1 MGRPENSLS
10 NLTPMRPD
18 LLALTL
24 DDLITLGNRGLLK
37 RAQQELASTNL
48 SGEIAEDKAGNIIIQ
63 WSDEILCT
71 LPANKTLGQSQC
83 SCPAT
88 SICRHLIRSALFYQ
102 SQQTSQP
109 TPDNPTAAEPW
120 NPGDISDETLQ
131 THYKKTVLN
140 KLRSQFDAGQI
151 IKVTTGG
158 KPIAHLHS
166 LALNLRFLVPH
177 DIRYTHCDC
186 DEPAPC
192 SHVPLVIW
200 AFRQL
205 PSEQEQA
212 LISTIATEHPV
223 PTQLLDELEQQI
235 LELST
240 VGIAGLNGIMRDR
253 LTRFEKQC
261 RSTELVWIAE
271 ILLDILQA
279 SEYYQQH
286 DAQFDI
292 AQVVDYLGELLIR
305 SDAIRNYDAAK
316 NPIPRLFIAGSAQD
330 QTVALGFSRLM
341 GLGCGATI
349 RAGGVTLTAYLQD
362 LDSGTVL
369 ALPRYFA
376 NPAQPQKPRD
386 FWQLA
391 QASIGKNMQ
400 LGSIGSGQI
409 LIQGGKCTP
418 SYQFIP
424 GRSSMSLNSQS
435 YQWEKLRSPLRVE
448 DFGELLAQLQELP
461 MPALQPRRMTEHL
474 RVLSIA
480 KVEAVEFDPIRQGV
494 RAVVSDATGTRANL
508 FHPYLQRGRFGTEAM
523 LERLAQDRL
532 KFVSARVS
540 LAADGLRLEPIGL
553 VFQSGETRQLLQPRL
568 APPSNSPPAAVAS
581 LPTIPGPALNSEIAA
596 YFQELRAALQEL
608 WLLGLEQVD
617 ARHLQE
623 WQRLLARGKAIGFDA
638 LLQSMHGLVTSLE
651 QRFHSIQWDSRKAQ
665 EALTIV
671 TVLSQVSGDGVGNY
685 S

>member
-1 MGRPENSLS
+1 
-10 NLTPMRPD
+10 MRPD
-18 LLALTL
+18 LVALTL
-24 DDLITLGNRGLLK
+24 DDLITIGNRGLLK

-48 SGEIAEDKAGNIIIQ
+48 SGEITEDTVGNIIIQ
-63 WSDEILCT
+63 WSDQILCT
-71 LPANKTLGQSQC
+71 LPANQTLGQSQC

-102 SQQTSQP
+102 SQQASQP
-109 TPDNPTAAEPW
+109 TTDGPTATEPW
-120 NPGDISDETLQ
+120 NPGNISDETLQ

-140 KLRSQFDAGQI
+140 KLRSQFAAGQI
-151 IKVTTGG
+151 IQVTTGS
-158 KPIAHLHS
+158 KPSAHLHS

-205 PSEQEQA
+205 PPEQEQA
-212 LISTIATEHPV
+212 LISTITTEHPV
-223 PTQLLDELEQQI
+223 TTQLLDELEQQI

-253 LTRFEKQC
+253 LTRLEKQC

-271 ILLDILQA
+271 ILMDLLQA

-305 SDAIRNYDAAK
+305 SDAIRNHDAAK
-316 NPIPRLFIAGSAQD
+316 HPIPHLFIAGSAQD
-330 QTVALGFSRLM
+330 QTVALGASRLM

-362 LDSGTVL
+362 LDSGTVM

-376 NPAQPQKPRD
+376 NPEQPQKPRD

-391 QASIGKNMQ
+391 QVSISKNMQ
-400 LGSIGSGQI
+400 LGHIGSGQI
-409 LIQGGKCTP
+409 LIQGGKRTP

-424 GRSSMSLNSQS
+424 GRSPMSLNPQS
-435 YQWEKLRSPLRVE
+435 YQWEKLRSPLLVN
-448 DFGELLAQLQELP
+448 DFQELIAQLRERP
-461 MPALQPRRMTEHL
+461 MPELQPRRMTEKL

-480 KVEAVEFDPIRQGV
+480 QVSAVEFDPIQQAL
-494 RAVVSDATGTRANL
+494 RALVIDPAGTAATL
-508 FHPYLQRGRFGTEAM
+508 IQPYLRQGRFGFEAM
-523 LERLAQDRL
+523 LERLQQDPL

-540 LAADGLRLEPIGL
+540 LGADGLQLEPIAL
-553 VFQSGETRQLLQPRL
+553 IFQTGETRQMLQPWL
-568 APPSNSPPAAVAS
+568 APPGAASAPQLANIPTMPKIAGHSTISTYLLNLRSALQDLWLIGLERCDAQHLRQWQS
-581 LPTIPGPALNSEIAA
+581 LVERGEALGFHALLKPII
-596 YFQELRAALQEL
+596 QLTAALERRF
-608 WLLGLEQVD
+608 QV
-617 ARHLQE
+617 L
-623 WQRLLARGKAIGFDA
+623 
-638 LLQSMHGLVTSLE
+638 
-651 QRFHSIQWDSRKAQ
+651 QWDSNEAQ
-665 EALTIV
+665 SSLAIV
-671 TVLSQVSGDGVGNY
+671 TLLSQVSAHLLAT
-685 S
+685 